1 MSQFQDHSACTSF
14 KTSQGLRRLLPVK
27 GPHVALSG
35 HVPLGGIRET
45 IAFAVDSSS
54 TPESTSL
61 CWFLCTFC
69 TLEGKAWKEKITQV
83 SSQIIS
89 FKLDLTSSNIGTQG
103 YYQIFQ
109 LSMLNKQDL
118 VVRIIYKLH
127 FNFPFLTPLTPVYFE
142 AFSNAGDTAPCDPL
156 VGGCCWNI
164 LISNQTLVLLQL
176 ESGSSN
182 IRDT

>member
-1 MSQFQDHSACTSF
+1 MPRVFLT
-14 KTSQGLRRLLPVK
+14 LRRLLPVK

-45 IAFAVDSSS
+45 IAFVVDSSL

-142 AFSNAGDTAPCDPL
+142 AFSK
-156 VGGCCWNI
+156 CWGHCS

-176 ESGSSN
+176 KSGSSN
-182 IRDT
+182 ITETCKHLA